1 MRGALPPGLSQVVD
15 HQGRGDHAAADG
27 RLHRAAARPQPLP
40 LAPRAGARPHLDPSA
55 PLLHRLRT
63 ASAPPPHRLRS
74 SSRAQRPS
82 ASLRA
87 TSSASSR
94 VPTALASTLPRRS
107 SRPRCPAAT
116 VRCHLVQLRGRGRG
130 RGKGG
135 PQWHCRARLGTSAP
149 LQTSAAPSA
158 PCHASVCLCR
168 CLATPP
174 YFWPDA
180 ASRRGAARTAHL
192 GRGGAAA
199 ALPDR
204 RPPPRRR
211 QLVRESAQPDDRPPT
226 TQEPRFPAKDPIVGR
241 GRCYKVV
248 CRSPETWAVL
258 ASRERV
264 SECCEG
270 TSARVHMCGP
280 PGGSLTVPRLGAT
293 RATPVLYLGY
303 PLSIIIK
310 PYNVK
315 SSLVETREGE
325 LVPLFAFRERPGEK
339 LVSGSV

>member
-1 MRGALPPGLSQVVD
+1 MACEALFRQAFPKWWTTRD
-15 HQGRGDHAAADG
+15 AATTLQRMDAFIEQ
-27 RLHRAAARPQPLP
+27 L
-40 LAPRAGARPHLDPSA
+40 LDPNRYHSHLA
-55 PLLHRLRT
+55 QVRALTSTPLHPLRT

-310 PYNVK
+310 PYNALKVVWSRRARASLFRFSHFAKGQVK
-315 SSLVETREGE
+315 SS
-325 LVPLFAFRERPGEK
+325 
-339 LVSGSV
+339 